1 MQAFFRS
8 SFVRR
13 LLILFV
19 LVSSPVFAQQVRY
32 NNAVVS
38 SANELASKVG
48 IDIIKKGGNAVDAA
62 VGTAFALA
70 VVYPQAGNIGGGG
83 FLVFRSSKGVETSID
98 FRETAPELA
107 FRDMYLDKEGNVI
120 NNLSTI
126 GHLASGVP
134 GSVAGLL
141 YALEKYG
148 TLPRQDVLSYAI
160 DLAENGFTIN
170 NELARSINN
179 HSSDFARFEGSS
191 KIFGRNFSAGELF
204 KQPELAETL
213 KEISGKGR
221 DGFYKGDVARKII
234 DEMKRGGGL
243 ISYDDLL
250 NYKPVERKVLKGKY
264 RDYDIITMGPPS
276 SGGICLLYILNIL
289 ENYNLGSYVRNS
301 VEYINLLAEAMK
313 LAYADRSEYMG
324 DADFYKVPVDKL
336 ISKSYAH
343 ERFSGFEQGKV
354 IPSGNI
360 KPGIINR
367 ESPQTTHLSVA
378 DSKGNMVSL
387 TTTLNDSFGN
397 CVVVKGAGF
406 LLNNE
411 MDDFSVKPGVP
422 NIFGLVGN
430 EANSITPG
438 KRMLSSMTPCIILK
452 NSKPFMVIGSP
463 GGGKII
469 TSVLQSFLNVVDFGL
484 NIEDAVDSPRFHHQ
498 WLPDL
503 LQYEKSLLSRNKIK
517 KLSGMGYE
525 TKSVSEFGRV
535 EVIIYNQDGTL
546 SGHSDSRGSG
556 KAVGY

>member
-1 MQAFFRS
+1 
-8 SFVRR
+8 
-13 LLILFV
+13 
-19 LVSSPVFAQQVRY
+19 
-32 NNAVVS
+32 
-38 SANELASKVG
+38 
-48 IDIIKKGGNAVDAA
+48 
-62 VGTAFALA
+62 
-70 VVYPQAGNIGGGG
+70 
-83 FLVFRSSKGVETSID
+83 
-98 FRETAPELA
+98 
-107 FRDMYLDKEGNVI
+107 
-120 NNLSTI
+120 
-126 GHLASGVP
+126 
-134 GSVAGLL
+134 
-141 YALEKYG
+141 
-148 TLPRQDVLSYAI
+148 
-160 DLAENGFTIN
+160 
-170 NELARSINN
+170 
-179 HSSDFARFEGSS
+179 
-191 KIFGRNFSAGELF
+191 
-204 KQPELAETL
+204 
-213 KEISGKGR
+213 
-221 DGFYKGDVARKII
+221 
-234 DEMKRGGGL
+234 
-243 ISYDDLL
+243 
-250 NYKPVERKVLKGKY
+250 
-264 RDYDIITMGPPS
+264 
-276 SGGICLLYILNIL
+276 
-289 ENYNLGSYVRNS
+289 
-301 VEYINLLAEAMK
+301 
-313 LAYADRSEYMG
+313 
-324 DADFYKVPVDKL
+324 
-336 ISKSYAH
+336 
-343 ERFSGFEQGKV
+343 
-354 IPSGNI
+354 
-360 KPGIINR
+360 
-367 ESPQTTHLSVA
+367 
-378 DSKGNMVSL
+378 MVSL